1 MGSLTFISF
10 IKAIQFSGSKQQ
22 LVSQFVSKTRIRSRN
37 NAEVALQMQNWDLE
51 KALNWFHEHKN
62 DDEYKIGAET
72 EFDSNEKEPGKT
84 FVLPFLKSR
93 SWNYRCSIFIN

>member
-10 IKAIQFSGSKQQ
+10 IKAVHFSGSKQL
-22 LVSQFVSKTRIRSRN
+22 LVSQFVSKTRLRNRN

-62 DDEYKIGAET
+62 DDRYKRGAET
-72 EFDSNEKEPGKT
+72 EFDGNEKQQGKT
-84 FVLPFLKSR
+84 LVLLFLKSR
-93 SWNYRCSIFIN
+93 C